1 MTKEIVF
8 LKLGGS
14 LITDKDKPYTPRL
27 DKLAEL
33 AQEIKTALDSHP
45 STRLRQSGQR
55 PSLQLILGHGS
66 GSFGHTAAKKYGTRD
81 GVTPLHLPPF
91 SKKMEGEKEEGY
103 WFGFAEVRFQAAE
116 LNRYVM
122 ESLFNAGVPAIVF
135 PPSASMVSNHRK
147 VTHHNILAIRK
158 ALEVNLLPVVHG
170 DVAFD
175 ESLGG
180 TILSTEDVFTFLCEQ
195 FSPSRI
201 LLAGIEAGVWEDFPA
216 RTKLVKEIQLAD
228 YEKMR
233 AGIGGSASTDVTGGM
248 KAKVEEMLALIQKNK
263 GLTVQIFSAEE
274 NGYLTRALQGE
285 NVGTLLKE

>member
-1 MTKEIVF
+1 MTKELIF

-27 DKLAEL
+27 DKLADL
-33 AQEIKTALDSHP
+33 ALEIKTVLDSTP
-45 STRLRQSGQR
+45 GL
-55 PSLQLILGHGS
+55 LLILGHGS

-81 GVTPLHLPPF
+81 GVQTAEQWH
-91 SKKMEGEKEEGY
+91 
-103 WFGFAEVRFQAAE
+103 GFAEVKFQAAE

-122 ESLFNAGVPAIVF
+122 ESVINAGVPAIPF
-135 PPSASMVSNHRK
+135 SPSSSMVSNHRK
-147 VTHHNILAIRK
+147 VTSHNILTMRK
-158 ALEVNLLPVVHG
+158 ALEANLLPVVHG
-170 DVAFD
+170 DVVFD

-180 TILSTEDVFTFLCEQ
+180 TILSTEDVFSFLAEQ
-195 FSPSRI
+195 FSPTRI

-216 RTKLVKEIQLAD
+216 RTKLVKQIQLSD

-274 NGYLTRALQGE
+274 SGHLTRALKGE
-285 NVGTLLKE
+285 NVGTLLRE

>member
-14 LITDKDKPYTPRL
+14 LITDKDTAYTPRL
-27 DKLAEL
+27 DKLKEL
-33 AQEIKTALDSHP
+33 AQEIKTVLDSTP
-45 STRLRQSGQR
+45 DL
-55 PSLQLILGHGS
+55 LLILGHGS
-66 GSFGHTAAKKYGTRD
+66 GSFGHTAAKKHGTRD
-81 GVTPLHLPPF
+81 GVKTSEQWH
-91 SKKMEGEKEEGY
+91 
-103 WFGFAEVRFQAAE
+103 GFAEVRFQAAE

-122 ESLFNAGVPAIVF
+122 ESLINAGVPAIPF
-135 PPSASMVSNHRK
+135 SPSASMVSNNRK
-147 VTHHNILAIRK
+147 VTSHNVLAMRK
-158 ALEVNLLPVVHG
+158 ALDVHLLPVVYG

-180 TILSTEDVFTFLCEQ
+180 TILSTEDVFIFLAEQ
-195 FSPSRI
+195 FFPTRI

-216 RTKLVKEIQLAD
+216 RTKLVKQIQLAN

-233 AGIGGSASTDVTGGM
+233 TGIGGSASTDVTGGM

-274 NGYLTRALQGE
+274 SGFLTRALNGE
-285 NVGTLLKE
+285 NVGTLLME

>member
-1 MTKEIVF
+1 MTKEIIF

-27 DKLAEL
+27 DKLQSL
-33 AQEIKTALDSHP
+33 ALEIKTVLDSSP
-45 STRLRQSGQR
+45 GL
-55 PSLQLILGHGS
+55 LLILGHGS
-66 GSFGHTAAKKYGTRD
+66 GSFGHTAAKKHGTRD
-81 GVTPLHLPPF
+81 GVKTSEQWH
-91 SKKMEGEKEEGY
+91 
-103 WFGFAEVRFQAAE
+103 GFVEVRFQASE

-122 ESLFNAGVPAIVF
+122 ESLINAGIAAIPF
-135 PPSASMVSNHRK
+135 SPSSSMVSRNRK
-147 VTHHNILAIRK
+147 VTSHNIVAIRK
-158 ALEVNLLPVVHG
+158 ALEANLVPVVHG

-175 ESLGG
+175 ETLGG
-180 TILSTEDVFTFLCEQ
+180 TILSTEDVFAFLVEH
-195 FSPSRI
+195 FPPTRI

-216 RTKLVKEIQLAD
+216 RKKLTRQIQLSD

-274 NGYLTRALQGE
+274 NGFLTQALKGE
-285 NVGTLLKE
+285 NVGTLLRE